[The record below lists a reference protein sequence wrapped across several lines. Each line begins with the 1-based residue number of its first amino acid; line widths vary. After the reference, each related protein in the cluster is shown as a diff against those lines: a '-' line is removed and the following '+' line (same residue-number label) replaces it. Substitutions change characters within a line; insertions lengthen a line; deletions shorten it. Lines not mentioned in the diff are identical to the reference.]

1 MAMLAFLYSL
11 IQNILNV
18 IKFVLESIQLVTIFT
33 LELEVIQKY

>member
-1 MAMLAFLYSL
+1 MLAFLYSL
-11 IQNILNV
+11 IKNILNV

>member
-33 LELEVIQKY
+33 LELEIIEKY